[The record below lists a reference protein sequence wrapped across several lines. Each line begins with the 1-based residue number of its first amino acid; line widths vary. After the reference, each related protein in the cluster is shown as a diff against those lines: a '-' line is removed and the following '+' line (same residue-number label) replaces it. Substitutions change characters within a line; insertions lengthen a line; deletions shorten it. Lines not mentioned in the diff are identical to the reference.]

1 MKNKSVPAFIL
12 IPVSFLF
19 GVELGKLPVN
29 NYTLKNGLRVLI
41 YSDTL
46 TPTVS
51 TQLWFK
57 VGSYYEPSGLT
68 GISHLLEHMA
78 FKGSK
83 NYPGDLYSRLIL
95 ENGGQSNAFTS
106 ENYTAYWSDL
116 AFDRYELA
124 LKLEAD
130 RMKNLL
136 LDSLEFES
144 ERKVVMEERRLGENS
159 PYGIMWENFYAVAYL
174 SHPYRTPVIG
184 WMDDIK
190 RIRVSDLRNWYRH
203 YYQPKRAVLILAG
216 NIKPS
221 SAIKKVEKYFGK
233 IKGKDVSELVFS
245 EPPPKGERRIKI
257 KKAVKTP
264 FLMIGYRTCD
274 ISNPDYFPLEVLE
287 GILLGGRSSRLYKR
301 LVYEKGL
308 VTDIFGGSD
317 IEKDP
322 GLFYFFAVVKDTT
335 KISETEKA
343 IDEEIERLKIDPIP
357 NQELEKI
364 KNQVLANF
372 FFQQD
377 RIRSIAFSLAKW
389 EILLGDYTFFER
401 YPKKIAEVKEED
413 IKRVLARYFTEDRR
427 TVATLFPK
435 EEK

>member
-1 MKNKSVPAFIL
+1 M
-12 IPVSFLF
+12 FLLTIF
-19 GVELGKLPVN
+19 FLWVDLSLPVHS
-29 NYTLKNGLRVLI
+29 YTLKNGLRVLF
-41 YSDTL
+41 YVDTL
-46 TPTVS
+46 SPMVS
-51 TQLWFK
+51 TQVWYR

-83 NYPGDLYSRLIL
+83 NYPGDLYSKLIL
-95 ENGGQSNAFTS
+95 ENGGQENAFTS

-116 AFDRYELA
+116 SSDRYELA

-144 ERKVVMEERRLGENS
+144 EKKVVMEERRLGENS
-159 PYGIMWENFYAVAYL
+159 PYDVMWENFYAVAYL

-184 WMDDIK
+184 WMDDLK
-190 RIRVSDLRNWYRH
+190 RIRVSDLRNWYRN
-203 YYQPKRAVLILAG
+203 YYQPKNAVLILAG
-216 NIKPS
+216 RIKPE
-221 SAIKKVEKYFGK
+221 SAIKKVERYFGG
-233 IKGKDVSELVFS
+233 IKGKDVPELSFS
-245 EPPPKGERRIKI
+245 EPPPRGERRIKI
-257 KKAVKTP
+257 KKDVKTP
-264 FLMIGYRTCD
+264 LLMIGYRTCD
-274 ISNPDYFPLEVLE
+274 ISDPDYFPLEVLE
-287 GILLGGRSSRLYKR
+287 GILFRGRSSRLYQS
-301 LVYEKGL
+301 LVFTKGL

-322 GLFYFFAVVKDTT
+322 GIFYFFAVVKETT
-335 KISETEKA
+335 KIGETEKA
-343 IDEEIERLKIDPIP
+343 IYEEIERLKTDSIP
-357 NQELEKI
+357 TKELEKVR
-364 KNQVLANF
+364 NQVLADF

-401 YPKKIAEVKEED
+401 YPKEISQVKEED
-413 IKRVLARYFTEDRR
+413 IKRVLRRYFTEDRR
-427 TVATLFPK
+427 TVAILLPEK